1 MPPLGYEYGHV
12 IHYPPMVSDQKLQLF
27 RQEAQKLP
35 FVKRVSFAQGTP
47 IDGGNND
54 SMYFTSADSTKD
66 LSFQTFVVDSAF
78 IDIFHI
84 QITEDRHAGYNPKKF
99 LCKPVGHE
107 RLTSVGIYRL
117 CKK

>member
-1 MPPLGYEYGHV
+1 MGN
-12 IHYPPMVSDQKLQLF
+12 DQKLQLF
-27 RQEAQKLP
+27 RQEVQKLP
-35 FVKRVSFAQGTP
+35 FVKHVSFAQGTP

-84 QITEDRHAGYNPKKF
+84 QITEDRHAGYNPKNFFVSQSAMKDLRQLGF
-99 LCKPVGHE
+99 TDFVTQDSGCDIH
-107 RLTSVGIYRL
+107 
-117 CKK
+117 